1 MKKISTGKALLASVL
16 SLVVCMSMFLGSTF
30 AWFNDAVSV
39 GVGKIDAGNNWIT
52 VASIDEFKN
61 ALDATDESDS
71 SKPKYEKIYVKGN
84 IEVAEEVNIPDGVT
98 VIIGAGVTV
107 SGSGS
112 GKLIISSGA
121 TLINNGTVNVTVEN
135 NSGGT

>member
-52 VASIDEFKN
+52 VTDFDRFEN
-61 ALDATDESDS
+61 ALNATDESDS
-71 SKPKYEKIYVKGN
+71 SKPKYEKIYVNG
-84 IEVAEEVNIPDGVT
+84 DVT
-98 VIIGAGVTV
+98 VTGNVTIPAGITV
-107 SGSGS
+107 SGS

-121 TLINNGTVNVTVEN
+121 TLTNNGTVSVTVEN
-135 NSGGT
+135 NSGGTYTNNSTAIE